1 MINITKL
8 VAKIIHPKKLQYG
21 EKYFISDRKVYY
33 RYSSSFMPTELK
45 RQDDEQLIEKILFNW
60 DMQNI
65 LS

>member
-1 MINITKL
+1 MINVTKL
-8 VAKIIHPKKLQYG
+8 VAKLIHPKKLAYG

-33 RYSSSFMPTELK
+33 RHSSSFMPIELK
-45 RQDDEQLIEKILFNW
+45 RKEDAQLVEEILFNW